1 VVAVALAVLTVA
13 FAVPLPLT
21 LTVPVS
27 GALAVPMPVP
37 LTLTVVAVA
46 MARPR
51 LILLACLS
59 RRGVMLR
66 LGRLAVRLQL
76 GPFGRLGRTRRD
88 MVLLVSESQSVVR
101 SGRRRTLRR
110 PGCRGSG

>member
-1 VVAVALAVLTVA
+1 MVAVALAVLTVA
-13 FAVPLPLT
+13 FAVPLPVT
-21 LTVPVS
+21 FTV
-27 GALAVPMPVP
+27 ALPVP
-37 LTLTVVAVA
+37 LTLIVIAVA
-46 MARPR
+46 MGGPR
-51 LILLACLS
+51 LVLLACLS